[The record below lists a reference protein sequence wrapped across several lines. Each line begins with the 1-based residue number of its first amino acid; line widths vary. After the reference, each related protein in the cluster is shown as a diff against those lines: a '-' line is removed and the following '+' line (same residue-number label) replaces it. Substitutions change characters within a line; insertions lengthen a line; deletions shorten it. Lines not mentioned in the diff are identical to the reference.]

1 MSYMDF
7 SRIIEPIGYAI
18 FTVTYAVA
26 LNWALSIK
34 KRRRKEEQTSMFQ
47 TVSTGLANGTV
58 TAYEDVVNVYKGI
71 RRLSADDLSYR
82 AGLASFL
89 RELLVEIV
97 SGKIGEQH
105 KDLVALKEQ
114 VTGFLRQAE
123 EEAPFADLP
132 DVERSLI
139 SDLVKFAEINDK
151 ESLTRKLDE
160 LASSIQVR
168 VQEHARSE
176 KLNKW
181 SIPLAVAG
189 LVLTILFGIASLK

>member
-1 MSYMDF
+1 MDIT
-7 SRIIEPIGYAI
+7 RIIEPIGYAV

-47 TVSTGLANGTV
+47 TVSAGLANGTV

-82 AGLASFL
+82 AGLAAFL

-105 KDLVALKEQ
+105 KDLVALKEK
-114 VTGFLRQAE
+114 VTSFLRQAE

-139 SDLVKFAEINDK
+139 SDLAKFAETNDK

-181 SIPLAVAG
+181 SVPLAVAG
-189 LVLTILFGIASLK
+189 LVLTILFGIASLR